1 MVRIEENIEAR
12 TYSLLWLIRHIE
24 EIYDSRVQYEKTF
37 DLSEIDY
44 IIKGEK
50 NEGDLTRFP
59 VYVYNSMSNHYG
71 GISSVL
77 DQQCFYLLYNIEHY
91 RHEHIYIELF
101 ARFLE
106 EYYTAEDLSFFLFIR
121 KTVQIGMNQTIKQH
135 FTGLKQINNIILNNY
150 QCNSI
155 TISIFKEERSNF
167 YKSFLRI
174 LDDNYTIS
182 RTGKKTMELFHY
194 LFLVQNYYF
203 CTKVYLYYYIIYRL
217 HLLHLLLPITVHSIT
232 PDLVN
237 YQMIMKYHQYNRII
251 VPEVIFI

>member
-1 MVRIEENIEAR
+1 MVQIEENTEPR

-24 EIYDSRVQYEKTF
+24 DIFDGRVQYEKTF

-50 NEGDLTRFP
+50 SEGDLNRFP

-77 DQQCFYLLYNIEHY
+77 DQQCFFLLYNIEHY
-91 RHEHIYIELF
+91 RHQHIYIELF

-121 KTVQIGMNQTIKQH
+121 KTVQNYINKTIKQH
-135 FTGLKQINNIILNNY
+135 YTGLKQMNNIILTYY

-155 TISIFKEERSNF
+155 TISIFKEERSHF
-167 YKSFLRI
+167 YKSFVRI
-174 LDDNYTIS
+174 LDDNYIVS

-203 CTKVYLYYYIIYRL
+203 CTKVYFFPLFFLFFSFFNYFIY
-217 HLLHLLLPITVHSIT
+217 
-232 PDLVN
+232 
-237 YQMIMKYHQYNRII
+237 
-251 VPEVIFI
+251 